1 MRQPAHRPDPP
12 PPPWPPSIPR
22 NHSVRASHHS
32 TKEKALLEPR
42 STCQGPHA
50 RACKLFCSAARQAGA
65 LQGLP
70 FHSKPKSPP
79 SQRIAAQY
87 LFGAWDCP
95 PAHVPLCC
103 KFKRCAISSGVACNR
118 PRPATPEYVICTG
131 KQQQPAE
138 LAAISG
144 SQRLG
149 WCARRSAPP
158 PHAGHTT
165 QAARSAR
172 FSNGLSE
179 GQGGEHH
186 TAQSTG
192 VHSLSL
198 SGEGGAAGLQP
209 AKNQKKTPPSDGLEH
224 SVRPCIREGRPVY
237 GARRVACAPP
247 SASQAAA
254 FSWMDTPSALRRSQ
268 GAGCAGWPRIVRSGC
283 LAGMRSAAT
292 SCRTGILRPPVS

>member
-1 MRQPAHRPDPP
+1 MSSSACARLQ
-12 PPPWPPSIPR
+12 
-22 NHSVRASHHS
+22 
-32 TKEKALLEPR
+32 ALSLGGAP
-42 STCQGPHA
+42 GWN
-50 RACKLFCSAARQAGA
+50 FAGA
-65 LQGLP
+65 AVSFKTKVPPFSTHSCAVSIRGVGL
-70 FHSKPKSPP
+70 
-79 SQRIAAQY
+79 
-87 LFGAWDCP
+87 P

-103 KFKRCAISSGVACNR
+103 KFKRCAIPSGVACNR

-165 QAARSAR
+165 QAARSVR

-192 VHSLSL
+192 VHSLS
-198 SGEGGAAGLQP
+198 GEGRRGWAAAG
-209 AKNQKKTPPSDGLEH
+209 QKSEEN
-224 SVRPCIREGRPVY
+224 IAE
-237 GARRVACAPP
+237 
-247 SASQAAA
+247 
-254 FSWMDTPSALRRSQ
+254 
-268 GAGCAGWPRIVRSGC
+268 
-283 LAGMRSAAT
+283 
-292 SCRTGILRPPVS
+292 RPPGALSTSTRRGGPACLWRTPHRLRATKRKSGGGQQLCGHAFCDPRQ

>member
-1 MRQPAHRPDPP
+1 MSRSACTRLQ
-12 PPPWPPSIPR
+12 
-22 NHSVRASHHS
+22 
-32 TKEKALLEPR
+32 ALLLGGAPGW
-42 STCQGPHA
+42 SI
-50 RACKLFCSAARQAGA
+50 AGA
-65 LQGLP
+65 AVSFKTNVPPFSTHSRAVSIRGVGL
-70 FHSKPKSPP
+70 
-79 SQRIAAQY
+79 
-87 LFGAWDCP
+87 P
-95 PAHVPLCC
+95 PAHVPHCC

-179 GQGGEHH
+179 GPGGEHH

-224 SVRPCIREGRPVY
+224 SVRPCVREGRPVY

-247 SASQAAA
+247 SASQAEAI
-254 FSWMDTPSALRRSQ
+254 SWMDTPSALRRSQ